1 MADGGQVGARERG
14 GRSDTEAQP
23 LCLRFTKTVTAR
35 ETATPK
41 DSLLRPSDL
50 AEWLAAAGLG
60 GRPSGLDEELLREAR
75 ELRESIYR
83 AARAIAEA
91 REMDGADRDRINDW
105 AGRNDAY
112 RVLDGAGVTW
122 RFPGSSPARS
132 ALAIVAGDAVD
143 TLGGL
148 RAGTI
153 KVCAG
158 TGCFAVFLD
167 ATRGR
172 FRRWCSMST
181 CGNRAKKDAMRV
193 RRAQ

>member
-1 MADGGQVGARERG
+1 MAVRERG
-14 GRSDTEAQP
+14 GRSDTETQP
-23 LCLRFTKTVTAR
+23 LCLQFTKTVTAR
-35 ETATPK
+35 ETATPR

-60 GRPSGLDEELLREAR
+60 GRPPGLDEELLREAR

-83 AARAIAEA
+83 AARAVADAQEMAE
-91 REMDGADRDRINDW
+91 ADRDCINDW
-105 AGRNDAY
+105 AGRNDAF
-112 RVLDGAGVTW
+112 RVLDGAGVNW

-132 ALAIVAGDAVD
+132 ALAVVAGDAVD

-148 RAGTI
+148 RVGTI

-158 TGCFAVFLD
+158 TGCVAVFLD

-193 RRAQ
+193 RGAQ